1 LIRSG
6 QNYQRPFEPPT
17 SRYPRLANTPDSE
30 RIQMTTEIDL
40 QQQVAVVTGGAG
52 GIGESIARALAGAGA
67 RIALIDRDA
76 DRLAELADL
85 GLPVSA
91 DLNDADDVDAA
102 ISRINEELGGLDIL
116 VNNAGIQS
124 ATPGSPFT
132 NQSAEDW
139 LRVYGVNTIGTFH
152 AAKSATPFLL
162 KSDHG
167 AIVNVSS
174 VSGRTGFQTDPAYGA
189 SKAAVL
195 NFTQAMARD
204 LAPSVRVNAVCPGM
218 VFTPFYAAQHEAAL
232 AQGTTDAATAREYF
246 DEKAGR
252 LIPMARGQQPEDIAS
267 AVLFLAS
274 EMSASI
280 TGQALN
286 VDGGLLMS

>member
-1 LIRSG
+1 MSH
-6 QNYQRPFEPPT
+6 
-17 SRYPRLANTPDSE
+17 
-30 RIQMTTEIDL
+30 
-40 QQQVAVVTGGAG
+40 
-52 GIGESIARALAGAGA
+52 
-67 RIALIDRDA
+67 
-76 DRLAELADL
+76 
-85 GLPVSA
+85 
-91 DLNDADDVDAA
+91 
-102 ISRINEELGGLDIL
+102 INEELGGLDIL

-124 ATPGSPFT
+124 ATLGFPFT

-152 AAKSATPFLL
+152 AAQAAAPYLL
-162 KSDHG
+162 ESDRG

-174 VSGRTGFQTDPAYGA
+174 VSGRSGFQTDPAYGA

-195 NFTQAMARD
+195 NLTQAMARD

-232 AQGTTDAATAREYF
+232 AQGTTEAANAREYF
-246 DEKAGR
+246 DEKAER
-252 LIPMARGQQPEDIAS
+252 LIPMARGQRPEDIAS

-274 EMSASI
+274 DLSPNI

-286 VDGGLLMS
+286 VDGGLVMS